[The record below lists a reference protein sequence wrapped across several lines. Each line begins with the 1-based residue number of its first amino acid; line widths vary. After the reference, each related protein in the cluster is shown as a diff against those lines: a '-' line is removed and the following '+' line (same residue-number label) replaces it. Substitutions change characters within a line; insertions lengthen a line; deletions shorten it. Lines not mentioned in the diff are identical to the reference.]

1 MLQRTGGREK
11 VRRLFTVFCFIGIGI
26 LLHNCLY
33 QVLRLKTKESRNY
46 VASFYEVPKNKA
58 DILIVGSSH
67 AYCGVQPSEFWGNY
81 GYSSYVFGSPAQT
94 IPCSYYAIKEALTR
108 QNPRVIFLEVYE
120 TRFDRLYMDPGMLR
134 FMTDAMR
141 MGKVKH
147 ELIQDI
153 LSNKDWKVKAAF
165 YLPFIKYHSRWN
177 DLQPHDFQW
186 TRWLL
191 GGSPTATANKQVYY
205 PVPDEKTALLQYV
218 ITYLDKICQLC
229 EEKGIPLVLFQTP
242 LAENENTNYMLPY
255 YVQLEEYAREK
266 GIPFLFEQKYN
277 LAGIDYETD
286 FRNSSHLN
294 SRGAKKITLML
305 GEYLKE
311 NFSLADHRGDPD
323 YEYWEDCYQSYVEYL
338 KKKKITL

>member
-1 MLQRTGGREK
+1 MIHIMKNRDRIQK
-11 VRRLFTVFCFIGIGI
+11 LFAVLCFIGIGI

-46 VASFYEVPKNKA
+46 VASFYDVPKNKT

-67 AYCGVQPSEFWGNY
+67 AYCGVQPNEFWGNY

-108 QNPRVIFLEVYE
+108 QKPKVIFLEVYY
-120 TRFDRLYMDPGMLR
+120 TRFDRLYVDPGMLR

-141 MGKVKH
+141 MGKAKH

-153 LSNKDWKVKAAF
+153 LGNKDWKVKAAF

-177 DLQPHDFQW
+177 DLQPYDFYW

-191 GGSPTATANKQVYY
+191 GGSPTSKVKKQTFY
-205 PVPDEKTALLQYV
+205 PVPDSKHDLPGYV
-218 ITYLDKICQLC
+218 TTYLDKIRKLC
-229 EEKGIPLVLFQTP
+229 EENEIRLVLFETP
-242 LAENENTNYMLPY
+242 LAKNNNTNYMLPY
-255 YVQLEEYAREK
+255 YVALEDYASEN

-277 LAGIDYETD
+277 LAGLDYARD

-294 SRGAKKITLML
+294 SYGAKKITLML
-305 GEYLKE
+305 GDYLKN
-311 NFSLADHRGDPD
+311 NFPQVDHRGDPA
-323 YEYWEDCYQSYVEYL
+323 YNYWEDCYQSYLDYFA
-338 KKKKITL
+338 KKKITL